1 MELRKNLHLER
12 ITSNMAK
19 ITVLGS
25 GGWGTAIAISAY
37 NCGHNVTLWSPF
49 ENEVQALIDDH
60 ENVKLLPGI
69 KIPNEILITTDIN
82 CAAESLISIIACP
95 SMAVRSV
102 AKQLSCVDNHGIVV
116 NVAKG
121 FEKDSLKR
129 LSKVICEELPDDII
143 CVLSGPSH
151 AEEVARMIP
160 TSLVASSKSFTAASI
175 VQDVLSTD
183 VLRIYTSNDIIGVE
197 LGGALK
203 NVIAVCA
210 GISDGLGLGDNTK
223 AALITRGLA
232 EMANLGVCMGADE
245 RTFAGLTGIGD
256 LIVTCTSQHSR
267 NNRFGNMVG
276 KGVSVDEA
284 LNAVGTVE
292 GYHAAEMAYQ
302 LGKKYGV
309 ELPIINSCY
318 KILYE
323 NYSADLAVKELMTRP
338 KGKER

>member
-1 MELRKNLHLER
+1 
-12 ITSNMAK
+12 MAK
-19 ITVLGS
+19 VTVLGS
-25 GGWGTAIAISAY
+25 GGWGTALAISAH
-37 NCGHNVTLWSPF
+37 NCGHEVSLWSPF
-49 ENEVQALIDDH
+49 EQEVDGLNKNR

-69 KIPNEILITTDIN
+69 KIPQDIKITTDIN
-82 CAAESLISIIACP
+82 IAKDSLISVIACP
-95 SMAVRSV
+95 SVAVRSV
-102 AKQLSCVDNHGIVV
+102 ASKLCAVENHGIVV

-129 LSKVICEELPDDII
+129 LSEVMREELPNDKI

-175 VQDVLSTD
+175 VQDVLSSEF
-183 VLRIYTSNDIIGVE
+183 LRIYTANDIIGVE

-256 LIVTCTSQHSR
+256 LVVTCTSQHSR
-267 NNRFGNMVG
+267 NNRFGNKVG
-276 KGVSVDEA
+276 HGVAVEQA
-284 LNAVGTVE
+284 LAEVGTVE
-292 GYHAAEMAYQ
+292 GYYAAQMAYE
-302 LGKKYGV
+302 LGQKYGV

-318 KILYE
+318 KVLYE
-323 NYSADLAVKELMTRP
+323 GYRPDLAVKELMTRP

>member
-1 MELRKNLHLER
+1 
-12 ITSNMAK
+12 MAK
-19 ITVLGS
+19 VTVLGS

-37 NCGHNVTLWSPF
+37 NCGHEVSLWSPF
-49 ENEVQALIDDH
+49 EQEVNDLIKNR

-69 KIPNEILITTDIN
+69 KIPTDITITTDIN
-82 CAAESLISIIACP
+82 VASNSLISVIASP
-95 SMAVRSV
+95 SVAVRSV
-102 AKQLSCVDNHGIVV
+102 ASKLAAVQNHGIVV

-121 FEKDSLKR
+121 FEKDTLKR
-129 LSKVICEELPDDII
+129 LSEVIREELPNDKI

-151 AEEVARMIP
+151 AEEVARLIP

-175 VQDVLSTD
+175 VQDVLSSEF
-183 VLRIYTSNDIIGVE
+183 LRIYTSNDTIGVE
-197 LGGALK
+197 IGGAIK

-256 LIVTCTSQHSR
+256 LVVTCTSQHSR
-267 NNRFGNMVG
+267 NNRFGNKVG
-276 KGVSVDEA
+276 RGVAVDKA
-284 LNAVGTVE
+284 LAEVGTVE
-292 GYHAAEMAYQ
+292 GYYATLMAYQ

-318 KILYE
+318 KVLYE
-323 NYSADLAVKELMTRP
+323 NYRSDLAVKELMTRP

>member
-1 MELRKNLHLER
+1 
-12 ITSNMAK
+12 MAK
-19 ITVLGS
+19 VTVLGS

-37 NCGHNVTLWSPF
+37 NCGHNVSLWSPF
-49 ENEVQALIDDH
+49 EQEVSELIKNK

-69 KIPNEILITTDIN
+69 KIPDEINITSDIN
-82 CAAESLISIIACP
+82 CASGSLITVIACP
-95 SMAVRSV
+95 SVAVRSV
-102 AKQLSCVDNHGIVV
+102 ASQLKNVENHGIVV

-121 FEKDSLKR
+121 FEKDTLKR
-129 LSKVICEELPDDII
+129 LSEVIREELPNDKI

-175 VQDVLSTD
+175 VQDVLSSEH
-183 VLRIYTSNDIIGVE
+183 LRIYTANDMVGVE
-197 LGGALK
+197 LGGAIK

-256 LIVTCTSQHSR
+256 LVVTCTSQHSR
-267 NNRFGNMVG
+267 NNRFGNKVG
-276 KGVSVDEA
+276 RGVPVEQA
-284 LNAVGTVE
+284 LAEVGTVE
-292 GYHAAEMAYQ
+292 GYYATLMAYQ
-302 LGKKYGV
+302 LGQKYGV

-318 KILYE
+318 KVLYE
-323 NYSADLAVKELMTRP
+323 VYRPDLAVKELMTRP

>member
-1 MELRKNLHLER
+1 
-12 ITSNMAK
+12 MAK

-25 GGWGTAIAISAY
+25 GGWGTALAISAC
-37 NCGHNVTLWSPF
+37 NCGHNVNLWSPF
-49 ENEVQALIDDH
+49 QQEVDDLLKNK

-69 KIPNEILITTDIN
+69 KISDKINITSDIN
-82 CAAESLISIIACP
+82 NASDSLISIIACP
-95 SMAVRSV
+95 SVAVRSV
-102 AKQLSCVDNHGIVV
+102 AKQLSTVENHGIVV

-129 LSKVICEELPDDII
+129 LSQVIKEELPSDKI

-175 VQDVLSTD
+175 VQDVLSSEF
-183 VLRIYTSNDIIGVE
+183 LRIYTANDMVGVE
-197 LGGALK
+197 LGGAIK

-223 AALITRGLA
+223 AALITRGLS
-232 EMANLGVCMGADE
+232 EMANLGVCMGGDE
-245 RTFAGLTGIGD
+245 RTFMGLTGIGD
-256 LIVTCTSQHSR
+256 LVVTCTSQHSR
-267 NNRFGNMVG
+267 NNRFGNKVG
-276 KGVSVDEA
+276 SGVPVDQA
-284 LNAVGTVE
+284 LKEVGTVE
-292 GYHAAEMAYQ
+292 GYYATLMTYQ
-302 LGKKYGV
+302 LGQKYGV

-318 KILYE
+318 KVLYE
-323 NYSADLAVKELMTRP
+323 GYRPDLAVKELMTRP